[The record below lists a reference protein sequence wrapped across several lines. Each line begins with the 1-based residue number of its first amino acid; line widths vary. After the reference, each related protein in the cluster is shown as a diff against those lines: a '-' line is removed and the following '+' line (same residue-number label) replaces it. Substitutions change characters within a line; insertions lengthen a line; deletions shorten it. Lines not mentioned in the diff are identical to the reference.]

1 MEDDRIETTRNRVFV
16 RELAFGKD
24 SPIAMKTNDNFV
36 YRVTGMD
43 QVEDI
48 ITSGYA
54 RSKDKVKG
62 GHNNEL
68 FWTRGGD
75 KLFYYDKRPVLE
87 APYTKVQD
95 GQMGAISLEDL
106 TAIWIFNEKENT
118 WIMESNQVNTIDVL
132 VIDSTGEVYEYK
144 GLLKLE
150 ITYNEDNTINYVI
163 IDKYAFVD
171 GEVKGPYQLFLMD
184 VRTVNIIGGL

>member
-54 RSKDKVKG
+54 RSKDKVK
-62 GHNNEL
+62 
-68 FWTRGGD
+68 
-75 KLFYYDKRPVLE
+75 
-87 APYTKVQD
+87 D

-106 TAIWIFNEKENT
+106 TAIWIFNEKENRY
-118 WIMESNQVNTIDVL
+118 VNCI
-132 VIDSTGEVYEYK
+132 EYYRCLREELLSSK
-144 GLLKLE
+144 GKS
-150 ITYNEDNTINYVI
+150 
-163 IDKYAFVD
+163 
-171 GEVKGPYQLFLMD
+171 
-184 VRTVNIIGGL
+184 RR